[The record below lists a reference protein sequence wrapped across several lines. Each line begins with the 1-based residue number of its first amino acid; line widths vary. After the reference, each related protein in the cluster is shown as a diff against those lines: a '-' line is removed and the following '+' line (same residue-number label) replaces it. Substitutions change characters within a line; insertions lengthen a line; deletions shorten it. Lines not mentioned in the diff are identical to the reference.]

1 MDNDTITTT
10 SPATRLDTITSHR
23 QSIVSRPSSKIAEL
37 QRLSEEGPTPEP
49 RPAPFKEDSRL
60 IVGRHIHLKGEITN
74 CQVLTV
80 EGQVE
85 AAFSGRLLEVSDNG
99 LFRGSA
105 TVETAEIHGRISGDL
120 VATKLLRIHG
130 GGKVSGKIRYKRLE
144 VMPGGE
150 IAGNVSVGEEA
161 TGGIALAE
169 ARSAGFS
176 GSTT

>member
-1 MDNDTITTT
+1 MENETATGSPAARLDAIT
-10 SPATRLDTITSHR
+10 SPR
-23 QSIVSRPSSKIAEL
+23 QSIVARPSSKIAEL
-37 QRLSEEGPTPEP
+37 QRLSEEGPEP

-60 IVGRHIHLKGEITN
+60 IVGRHIRLKGEITN

-85 AAFSGRLLEVSDNG
+85 AAFSGRLLEVADNG

-105 TVETAEIHGRISGDL
+105 TVETAEIHGRINGDL

-130 GGKVSGKIRYKRLE
+130 GGKATGNIRYKRLE

-150 IAGNVSVGEEA
+150 VAGNVSVGEEA
-161 TGGIALAE
+161 SAGGIALAD
-169 ARSAGFS
+169 ARSGGFS
-176 GSTT
+176 EPNT